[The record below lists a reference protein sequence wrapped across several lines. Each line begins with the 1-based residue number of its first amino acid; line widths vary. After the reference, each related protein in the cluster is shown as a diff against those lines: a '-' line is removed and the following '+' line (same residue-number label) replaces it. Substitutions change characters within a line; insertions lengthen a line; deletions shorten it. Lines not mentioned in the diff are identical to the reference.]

1 MKSRVRQR
9 ANRRLKRV
17 EEKAVKCELH
27 YCAANK
33 DSFCRVLSSNN
44 FGDQMC
50 PFFKTTEQNEKEKKA
65 AMARLIALERH
76 DLIDRYYGGKEG
88 GVDDGC

>member
-1 MKSRVRQR
+1 MKNRVRQR

-33 DSFCRVLSSNN
+33 DGFCRVLSSNN

-50 PFFKTTEQNEKEKKA
+50 PFYKTAEHNEKGRKA
-65 AMARLIALERH
+65 AMARLIALERY
-76 DLIDRYYGGKEG
+76 DLIDKYYSGMKG
-88 GVDDGC
+88 GVNNGC

>member
-1 MKSRVRQR
+1 MKNRERQR

-17 EEKAVKCELH
+17 EEKMVKCDLH
-27 YCAANK
+27 HCAANK
-33 DSFCRVLSSNN
+33 DGFCRVLRSNN
-44 FGDQMC
+44 FGDKMC
-50 PFFKTTEQNEKEKKA
+50 PFYKTTEQNEKEKKA

-76 DLIDRYYGGKEG
+76 DLIDKYYSGKKR